1 MNTLK
6 NLYEASR
13 PEIFEKGWN
22 NEKFS
27 PLSYLY
33 GLFCHTIDD
42 EKINRARLRMAQ
54 LLDTSVTSRQASNEV
69 PGLVIHQGK
78 VIDLSKIDI
87 DQLKKEIKTA
97 QYKAVEIEDLKAFI
111 EEALKQMLNRNCTR
125 QKFSQ
130 RFRNIIDRYNAGGSE
145 NEDYY
150 EQLLKLIE
158 DLKTEDKRSEADGLT
173 EEELEIY
180 DLLIAG
186 KRLNKADEQRVKL
199 SAKNLFKKLS
209 SEKAELMVVD
219 WYRDEQPRAKVRTA
233 IEQSLDIDLPAPY
246 DKETFAAK
254 TNLLLT
260 HFIDM
265 AIQGYGWVAA

>member
-1 MNTLK
+1 M
-6 NLYEASR
+6 
-13 PEIFEKGWN
+13 
-22 NEKFS
+22 
-27 PLSYLY
+27 YLY
-33 GLFCHTIDD
+33 GLFHNTIDD

-54 LLDTSVTSRQASNEV
+54 VLDTSVSSQQAEDNDS
-69 PGLVIHQGK
+69 GKMIHQGK
-78 VIDLSKIDI
+78 VIDLSKIDV

-97 QYKAVEIEDLKAFI
+97 QYKAVEIDDLKAFI
-111 EEALKQMLNRNCTR
+111 ERALQQMLNRNCTR
-125 QKFSQ
+125 QRFSQ

-158 DLKTEDKRSEADGLT
+158 DLKSEDKRQEAEALT

-186 KRLNKADEQRVKL
+186 KKLTQADEQKVKL
-199 SAKNLFKKLS
+199 SAKNLFKKLVS
-209 SEKAELMVVD
+209 KKPELMVVD
-219 WYRDEQPRAKVRTA
+219 WYRDEQPRARVKTA
-233 IEQSLDIDLPAPY
+233 IEQSLNDDLPMSY

-265 AIQGYGWVAA
+265 AVQGYGWVAA